1 MLSPKPWRI
10 EAVIMLLAGAFGCLG
25 FGMVLAGLLRQ
36 AGLAAF
42 QTPDSPGN
50 ILLGTLSFHGAV
62 WVLMLVFLALHGM
75 DWREAFGLRDPNLKR
90 ALVTALVVVLPVLLV
105 AWGLQF
111 LSVWTLTR
119 LGFHLEDEQA
129 VALMLGAKSPWL
141 RVYLGVFAIVIAP
154 VAEEF
159 VFRGTLYPLVKQL
172 GFPKLAL
179 LGVSFLFALIHFNV
193 PTFVPLFFF
202 ALAQT
207 WLYERTDNL
216 LAPITVH
223 ALFNAANLV
232 ALTLTNGSSHQLPV
246 QP

>member
-1 MLSPKPWRI
+1 MLSPKPWRV
-10 EAVIMLLAGAFGCLG
+10 EAVILLVTGAFICLC
-25 FGMVLAGLLRQ
+25 FGMVIAGLLHQ

-42 QTPDSPGN
+42 KTSDSSGN
-50 ILLGTLSFHGAV
+50 ILLGTLSFHGAI
-62 WVLMLVFLALHGM
+62 WVLMLVFLAQHGM
-75 DWREAFGLRDPNLKR
+75 NWREAFGLRDPNLKR
-90 ALVTALVVVLPVLLV
+90 ALVTALVVFVPVLLI
-105 AWGLQF
+105 AWLLQF
-111 LSVWTLTR
+111 LSLFTLEKM
-119 LGFHLEDEQA
+119 GFHPEDEQA

-141 RVYLGVFAIVIAP
+141 RAYLGFFAIVLAP

-179 LGVSFLFALIHFNV
+179 FGVSFLFALIHVNA

-223 ALFNAANLV
+223 ALFNAANLI
-232 ALTLTNGSSHQLPV
+232 ALSIV
-246 QP
+246 K

>member
-1 MLSPKPWRI
+1 
-10 EAVIMLLAGAFGCLG
+10 
-25 FGMVLAGLLRQ
+25 
-36 AGLAAF
+36 
-42 QTPDSPGN
+42 
-50 ILLGTLSFHGAV
+50 
-62 WVLMLVFLALHGM
+62 
-75 DWREAFGLRDPNLKR
+75 
-90 ALVTALVVVLPVLLV
+90 VLLV

-111 LSVWTLTR
+111 FSVTALEKM
-119 LGFHLEDEQA
+119 GFPREEEQA
-129 VALMLGAKSPWL
+129 VTLMLGARLPWL
-141 RVYLGVFAIVIAP
+141 RVYLAVFAIFIAP

-179 LGVSFLFALIHFNV
+179 FGVSCLFALVHANV
-193 PTFVPLFFF
+193 PAFVPLFFF

-232 ALTLTNGSSHQLPV
+232 ALTVAGDFGHQLPV